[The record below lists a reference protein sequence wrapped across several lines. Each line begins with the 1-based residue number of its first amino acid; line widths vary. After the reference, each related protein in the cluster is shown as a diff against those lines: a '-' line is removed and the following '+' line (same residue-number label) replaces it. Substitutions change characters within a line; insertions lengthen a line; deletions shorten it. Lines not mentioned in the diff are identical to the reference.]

1 MALIDTY
8 RSNMERKRNE
18 IAALQTKKAAES
30 KRLADLSAKIQSAD
44 SALHR
49 TSSPSS
55 VQSKLR
61 DISRYQKEQADAQK
75 KIADIDK
82 QLAAK
87 EKEYNAEEKKVRSEE
102 ERIRKQQIREDEM
115 RRKENERVLQQLDRA
130 VAAQQRQQK
139 AMQEDIDMLKSV
151 PEEITVLFFATNPI
165 GTDRLRLDQ
174 EARDIQEKIRMSEHR
189 DSISFVTRW
198 GVRPAD
204 ILQAINEVNPDVVHF
219 SGHGTDT
226 GDLLLENTDGS
237 PKFVPKEAMA
247 QIITAA
253 SDRIHLLFFNACFS
267 QAQAKTVVQNI
278 DAAIGMTTSIGDEA
292 ACIFAAQFYS
302 SLGFGLSV
310 QSAFSQAK
318 SLLLVEEPDEYDT
331 PELFVKAGI
340 DANDLIIVKP
350 AF

>member
-1 MALIDTY
+1 MTLIDTY

-18 IAALQTKKAAES
+18 IAALQAKKGSES

-49 TSSPSS
+49 TSSLSTA
-55 VQSKLR
+55 QSK
-61 DISRYQKEQADAQK
+61 QKEILRFKKKQADVQK

-87 EKEYNAEEKKVRSEE
+87 EKEYNAEEKRVRSEE

-115 RRKENERVLQQLDRA
+115 RRKENERALQQLDRA

-151 PEEITVLFFATNPI
+151 PEKITVLFFAINPI
-165 GTDRLRLDQ
+165 GTDKLRLDQ

-198 GVRPAD
+198 AVRPAD

-219 SGHGTDT
+219 SGHGTNT
-226 GDLLLENTDGS
+226 GDLVLENTDGS
-237 PKFVPKEAMA
+237 PKLVSKETMA

-267 QAQAKTVVQNI
+267 QAQAETVVRNV
-278 DAAIGMTTSIGDEA
+278 DAAIGMTTSVGDKA
-292 ACIFAAQFYS
+292 ACVFAAQFYS

-310 QSAFSQAK
+310 QRAFSQAK
-318 SLLLVEEPDEYDT
+318 SLLLVEVPDEYDT

>member
-1 MALIDTY
+1 MAFIDTY

-18 IAALQTKKAAES
+18 IAALQAKKASES

-44 SALHR
+44 SALRR
-49 TSSPSS
+49 TSSPST

-61 DISRYQKEQADAQK
+61 EISRYQKDLADVQK

-82 QLAAK
+82 QLVAK
-87 EKEYNAEEKKVRSEE
+87 EKEYNAEEKRVRSEE
-102 ERIRKQQIREDEM
+102 ERIRKQQIREDEI
-115 RRKENERVLQQLDRA
+115 RRKENDRALQQLDRA

-151 PEEITVLFFATNPI
+151 PEKITVLFFAINPI
-165 GTDRLRLDQ
+165 GTDQLRLDQ

-198 GVRPAD
+198 AVRPAD

-219 SGHGTDT
+219 SGHGTST
-226 GDLLLENTDGS
+226 GDLVLENTDGS
-237 PKFVPKEAMA
+237 PKYVTKEAMT

-267 QAQAKTVVQNI
+267 QAQAETVVQNV
-278 DAAIGMTTSIGDEA
+278 DAAIGMTTSVGDKA
-292 ACIFAAQFYS
+292 ACVFAAQFYS

-310 QSAFSQAK
+310 QRAFSQAK
-318 SLLLVEEPDEYDT
+318 SLLLVEVPDEYNT
-331 PELFVKAGI
+331 PELYVKTGI
-340 DANDLIIVKP
+340 DANELIIVKP
-350 AF
+350 VS